1 MGPCDDASPPPDR
14 GYEPT
19 SERLSEA
26 DYQSNAADFLIYCCH
41 LATYDFVR
49 PMVAGRRV
57 LDFGCG
63 TGYGTHRLAETTA
76 EIVGVD
82 ISDAAIEYARRTYHA
97 PGLRYEAIRP
107 LPHHPAPFP
116 DAAFD
121 VIVSFQVVEHIWE
134 VESYVDELDRLLA
147 PDGVVIVATPDRST
161 RLFRGQRPWNRFH
174 VIEYDGDGL
183 RTALQRRF
191 PDVVMHHMTATPG
204 VEDIELRRAKRM
216 RLLTYPFTFPRAP
229 EAWRQR
235 GLGALKW
242 VQSKRRGAAREA
254 RTFDFGVDDVRIS
267 TEVRPS
273 MNLIAVARR

>member
-1 MGPCDDASPPPDR
+1 MSPTDDSSPR
-14 GYEPT
+14 HQGSYEPT

-49 PMVAGRRV
+49 PMVAGRHV

-63 TGYGTHRLAETTA
+63 TGYGTHRLAADAA

-82 ISDAAIEYARRTYHA
+82 ISASAIELAQATYRA
-97 PGLRYEAIRP
+97 DGLRYEQIRP
-107 LPHHPAPFP
+107 LPDHPAPFP
-116 DAAFD
+116 DASFD
-121 VIVSFQVVEHIWE
+121 VIVSFQVVEHIWA

-147 PDGVVIVATPDRST
+147 PDGVVVVATPDRTT

-183 RTALQRRF
+183 RAALLRRF
-191 PDVVMHHMTATPG
+191 PDVVMHHMTATSG
-204 VEDIELRRAKRM
+204 VEDIELRRSKQM
-216 RLLTYPFTFPRAP
+216 RLLTYPFTFPGAP
-229 EAWRQR
+229 EGWRQR
-235 GLGALKW
+235 GLRALKW
-242 VQSKRRGAAREA
+242 IQSKRRGSATEV
-254 RTFDFGVDDVRIS
+254 RTFDFGVEDVEIS